1 MLFVQVQVANQMK
14 TLPSTNSSR
23 RRSQAGA
30 AMLESALVLVTVLS
44 MVVFVMDMGRMLLLQ
59 QFFTER
65 ARSGVRAAVV
75 NSWDATSVANFI
87 CYGSTS
93 APDGGTATAG
103 YLGLLP
109 AQVHFTTVADSGIN
123 DGRAV
128 VKINGVRMFS
138 WIPGIAGTYTA
149 APVVATMPMQSRG
162 ATN

>member
-1 MLFVQVQVANQMK
+1 MK
-14 TLPSTNSSR
+14 TLPSINKSR
-23 RRSQAGA
+23 RRSRAGA
-30 AMLESALVLVTVLS
+30 ALLESTLVLMTVLS
-44 MVVFVMDMGRMLLLQ
+44 MVIFVMDMGRMLLLQ

-75 NSWDATSVANFI
+75 NNWNADSISNFI

-93 APDGGTATAG
+93 APDGGTTTAG

-109 AQVHFTTVADSGIN
+109 SQVHVTTIADTGLN
-123 DGRAV
+123 DGRLQV
-128 VKINGVRMFS
+128 RISGVQIFA